1 MKKKTEKEWDFFMLD
16 IDDFSTGLAR
26 KLEKEARKR
35 IDNYLTQKE
44 TIAIIKKYL
53 RKQL

>member
-1 MKKKTEKEWDFFMLD
+1 MKKSTEKEWDFFMLD

-35 IDNYLTQKE
+35 DGNYLNYTE
-44 TIAIIKKYL
+44 VIAIIKRYL